1 MLWFLMHGRPTR
13 AQKRLAALAELHA
26 RASVR
31 QAEEIVAIAW
41 ADQLVYAV
49 QAHPGNQQPLEYQQ
63 LRLIRA
69 ARKRARAAER
79 DRRKL
84 LELGADPCDAAE
96 MLSSVRDRRA
106 DGPSDVG

>member
-1 MLWFLMHGRPTR
+1 MVWFLRGRPTR

-31 QAEEIVAIAW
+31 EAEEIVATSW
-41 ADQLVYAV
+41 AAQLVDGV

-69 ARKRARAAER
+69 ARKRAKAAER
-79 DRRKL
+79 DRRRL
-84 LELGADPCDAAE
+84 VELGADQGGAAE
-96 MLSSVRDRRA
+96 LLSSVRDHQA
-106 DGPSDVG
+106 DGSGDLD